1 VSGVCKIIAE
11 VLANRFRRVVEKI
24 ISKHHNAFVKG
35 RQILDD
41 VLIAN
46 ECLDSMIISG
56 EPGLFY
62 KLDIEKVYDHVQWD
76 FLLIEEVWFWGEMT
90 LLDGVLYFF

>member
-1 VSGVCKIIAE
+1 
-11 VLANRFRRVVEKI
+11 
-24 ISKHHNAFVKG
+24 
-35 RQILDD
+35 
-41 VLIAN
+41 
-46 ECLDSMIISG
+46 
-56 EPGLFY
+56 LFY